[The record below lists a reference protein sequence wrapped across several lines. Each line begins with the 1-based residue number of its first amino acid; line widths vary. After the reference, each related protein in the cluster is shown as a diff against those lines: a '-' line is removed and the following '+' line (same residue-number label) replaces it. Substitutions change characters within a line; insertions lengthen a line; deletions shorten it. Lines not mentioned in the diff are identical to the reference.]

1 MDQTILGLPF
11 FEKNDISI
19 HPRTRTLKLPNITLQ
34 LTERIHKDGKVSSL
48 TPKKNLF
55 LHSIQNY
62 SVQPN
67 TSEIITCSLSAESFP
82 EGTVAIVEPNPRFE
96 KQTGP
101 PSDFPYMSTELRKYL
116 KHFDRLEN
124 HHGILYRKFFDD
136 TGRNFIRQYVVPQHL
151 RNEVLYRVHN
161 SKYAGHPGIA
171 KTAELFRK
179 HFYFPGFVEFLAN
192 YVKNCSS
199 CLQIKPVKH
208 QTLKT
213 PLLSLATDKYYP
225 GDMLQV
231 DLVGKLP
238 DSAGYTH
245 ILTAKDTFSK
255 YLFATPL
262 RNASAPNV
270 AKQLF
275 HIFMRSAY
283 IPKVVL
289 SDMGTAFTSRVM
301 TELSRLLEIK
311 LEYATVKHPQTV
323 GSVERSHASLKQYLG
338 IYENK
343 IKRDWHQYVD
353 LAVFVHNTA
362 YHASIGCTPTFL
374 FHGRQPHSQLDLRF
388 DNKLLQTLETSYEF
402 TSTLQDKM
410 NEVFSLA
417 RDATIT
423 AYNKYRHFYDRKAS
437 AAPLKKHSF
446 CLLLNPKLSNTND
459 HMGKSLTKW
468 LPLYRVE
475 SVLTNSNY
483 IVRKVGTNYTQCVH
497 RIRLRPITPQYTV
510 DDLSNINQ
518 SNFVP
523 DPSTRHVSEPAI
535 FDQAL
540 PDLLTDRMFTTADEV
555 DDTPAVVFHY
565 VPRRVPPAPPPA
577 PPAPPAPQALL
588 VPPPGLPQPLHA
600 LPPPEVPPNRDFP
613 HEENHVDLPPV
624 IYQARLDTSTVPLHD
639 QHHHR
644 FSFPPPQEHR
654 FLQ

>member
-1 MDQTILGLPF
+1 MHFAFDTFAHFLWGSSKPVLVLTDNKSLARFFQAKTIPSSLWTCVDHVLNFNFVLSHIPGKANAAADCL
-11 FEKNDISI
+11 S
-19 HPRTRTLKLPNITLQ
+19 
-34 LTERIHKDGKVSSL
+34 RIHIQPHTKLELRFNSKVLVADVHLHLGMQVPDNSVNSFKFDCETFSLPESLRASFLEITAVHSPNPLDDLDLSDKL
-48 TPKKNLF
+48 TPLNLREE
-55 LHSIQNY
+55 Q
-62 SVQPN
+62 QKDN
-67 TSEIITCSLSAESFP
+67 TIRLVLSWLETRPSSEFS
-82 EGTVAIVEPNPRFE
+82 
-96 KQTGP
+96 
-101 PSDFPYMSTELRKYL
+101 YMNTELRKYL
-116 KHFDRLEN
+116 KHFDCLEN
-124 HHGILYRKFFDD
+124 HHCILYRKFFDD

-151 RNEVLYRVHN
+151 RNEALYRVHN

-179 HFYFPGFVEFLAN
+179 HSYFPGFVECLAN

-225 GDMLQV
+225 GDLLQV

-245 ILTAKDTFSK
+245 ILTAKDNFSK
-255 YLFATPL
+255 YLFAKTL

-275 HIFMRSAY
+275 QIFMRSAY

-289 SDMGTAFTSRVM
+289 SDMSTAFTSRVM

-343 IKRDWHQYVD
+343 SKRDWHQYVD
-353 LAVFVHNTA
+353 PAVFVHNTA
-362 YHASIGCTPTFL
+362 YHALIGCTPTFL

-388 DNKLLQTLETSYEF
+388 DKKLLQTLETRYEF

-423 AYNKYRHFYDRKAS
+423 AYNKYRHFYDQKAS

-446 CLLLNPKLSNTND
+446 CLLLNPNLSNTNH

-468 LPLYRVE
+468 LFLYRVE

-497 RIRLRPITPQYTV
+497 RIRLRPITPQ
-510 DDLSNINQ
+510 
-518 SNFVP
+518 
-523 DPSTRHVSEPAI
+523 
-535 FDQAL
+535 
-540 PDLLTDRMFTTADEV
+540 
-555 DDTPAVVFHY
+555 
-565 VPRRVPPAPPPA
+565 
-577 PPAPPAPQALL
+577 
-588 VPPPGLPQPLHA
+588 
-600 LPPPEVPPNRDFP
+600 
-613 HEENHVDLPPV
+613 
-624 IYQARLDTSTVPLHD
+624 
-639 QHHHR
+639 
-644 FSFPPPQEHR
+644 
-654 FLQ
+654 

>member
-1 MDQTILGLPF
+1 
-11 FEKNDISI
+11 
-19 HPRTRTLKLPNITLQ
+19 
-34 LTERIHKDGKVSSL
+34 
-48 TPKKNLF
+48 
-55 LHSIQNY
+55 
-62 SVQPN
+62 
-67 TSEIITCSLSAESFP
+67 
-82 EGTVAIVEPNPRFE
+82 
-96 KQTGP
+96 
-101 PSDFPYMSTELRKYL
+101 
-116 KHFDRLEN
+116 
-124 HHGILYRKFFDD
+124 
-136 TGRNFIRQYVVPQHL
+136 
-151 RNEVLYRVHN
+151 
-161 SKYAGHPGIA
+161 
-171 KTAELFRK
+171 
-179 HFYFPGFVEFLAN
+179 
-192 YVKNCSS
+192 
-199 CLQIKPVKH
+199 
-208 QTLKT
+208 
-213 PLLSLATDKYYP
+213 
-225 GDMLQV
+225 
-231 DLVGKLP
+231 
-238 DSAGYTH
+238 
-245 ILTAKDTFSK
+245 
-255 YLFATPL
+255 
-262 RNASAPNV
+262 
-270 AKQLF
+270 
-275 HIFMRSAY
+275 
-283 IPKVVL
+283 
-289 SDMGTAFTSRVM
+289 MGTAFTSRVM

-374 FHGRQPHSQLDLRF
+374 FHGRQPNSQLDLRF
-388 DNKLLQTLETSYEF
+388 DNKLLQTLETRYEF

-423 AYNKYRHFYDRKAS
+423 AYNKYRDFYDRKAS

-446 CLLLNPKLSNTND
+446 CLLLIPKLSNTND

-510 DDLSNINQ
+510 DDISNINQ

-523 DPSTRHVSEPAI
+523 DPSTRHVSEPAL

-540 PDLLTDRMFTTADEV
+540 PDLLTDRTFTTADEV

-588 VPPPGLPQPLHA
+588 VPPSGLPQPLHA

-613 HEENHVDLPPV
+613 HVENHVDLPPV

-639 QHHHR
+639 QHHHP
-644 FSFPPPQEHR
+644 FSVSSSSGTPFSSINMPHSSFFPTPETTFTSDDVFTVAHPTSGIATTITS
-654 FLQ
+654 